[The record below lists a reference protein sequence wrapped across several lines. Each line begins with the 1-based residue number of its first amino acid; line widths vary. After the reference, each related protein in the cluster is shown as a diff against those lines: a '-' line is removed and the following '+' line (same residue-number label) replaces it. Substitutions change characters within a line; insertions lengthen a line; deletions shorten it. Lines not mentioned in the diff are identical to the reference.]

1 MRYIAGVPPP
11 PPSPPPKSAS
21 LGSVLSFVMALN
33 TLLGMY
39 TAGAVGMAVVVYSGA
54 GFAQYLWVIRAD
66 TPVEPHLPYP
76 VAATVALAV
85 LPLPL
90 VRKRQWQLAGIA
102 SIPFAILPFY
112 QLYQLYLAAT
122 PTTFE

>member
-1 MRYIAGVPPP
+1 MPAEPTPTG
-11 PPSPPPKSAS
+11 SAKAES
-21 LGSVLSFVMALN
+21 LTSVLGFVMALN

-39 TAGAVGMAVVVYSGA
+39 TAGVVGMAVVLYSGP
-54 GFAQYLWVIRAD
+54 GFAQYLWMIRAD

-76 VAATVALAV
+76 WVATVVLAL
-85 LPLPL
+85 LPWPL
-90 VRKRQWQLAGIA
+90 VRKKQWQIAGIA
-102 SIPFAILPFY
+102 SIPFAVLPFY